1 MRFATAGSALTVAPV
16 RYLMRPL
23 SAMAVVTCA
32 DCSSRSAC
40 CDGYTTFCCS
50 INNGVN
56 ACPSYSYMAGWWKC
70 TNYTGGG
77 ACSREGVRYYID
89 CNRTP
94 TARCPGG
101 CRCAQDSCGNRRT
114 CCNRFRYGQCNT
126 EITGVT
132 EVVCRLVKCVNPCQL
147 YVNCNCTYKQDNAT
161 CGHEAKCL

>member
-40 CDGYTTFCCS
+40 CDGYTPLSCS
-50 INNGVN
+50 MNNGVI
-56 ACPSYSYMAGWWKC
+56 ASPSSSYMSGWWKC
-70 TNYTGGG
+70 TNYTGAG
-77 ACSREGVRYYID
+77 ACCRQGVRYYID